1 MIDMIINLLVAHFV
15 GDFYL
20 QNGCMCRSKV
30 ENNWSGW
37 GMITHAIII
46 GILSCFAVMD
56 CAAWWIILLLIIS
69 HFAIDSL
76 KSYFQVKYNIVNIAE
91 LNVTDGKN
99 AKYDLPLFV
108 VDQLL
113 HIGIIVSIVN
123 LWFLVGNDWSPFNW
137 VASLYLQHPLWIKT
151 ILAMALVLKPANVL
165 VLLVLKACKV
175 KVAEEDHGNFHSGAL
190 IGNIERVLILLFVI
204 LSQYE
209 AIGFLLTAK
218 SILRFSQAHSESE
231 KSEYV
236 LAGSLVSLAIAF
248 FIGIIVVK
256 L

>member
-1 MIDMIINLLVAHFV
+1 
-15 GDFYL
+15 
-20 QNGCMCRSKV
+20 
-30 ENNWSGW
+30 
-37 GMITHAIII
+37 
-46 GILSCFAVMD
+46 
-56 CAAWWIILLLIIS
+56 
-69 HFAIDSL
+69 
-76 KSYFQVKYNIVNIAE
+76 
-91 LNVTDGKN
+91 
-99 AKYDLPLFV
+99 
-108 VDQLL
+108 
-113 HIGIIVSIVN
+113 
-123 LWFLVGNDWSPFNW
+123 
-137 VASLYLQHPLWIKT
+137 
-151 ILAMALVLKPANVL
+151 MALVLKPANVL